1 MQSSGRSAPG
11 AWAALSLL
19 LGINLFNYIDR
30 QVLAAVEPEIRST
43 FFTAGDVNAM
53 TKTGFLGTAFLI
65 TYMLSAP
72 VLGFLADRMSRW
84 IIVGAAVIVWSL
96 ASGGS
101 GLAATFGILFAT
113 RICVGIG
120 EGGYGPAAPT
130 ILADL
135 YPIETRG
142 RVMAMFCAAIPVGS
156 ALGYVIGGLVSAH
169 LGWRW
174 AFYMVAPPGLILGL
188 LCFWQRDPRVASHHL
203 LQQSPRRGITDYLK
217 LFQTRSYLL
226 NCIAQTLM
234 TFAAGGLG
242 YWVAEYLS
250 FRDQSPAAGRT
261 IFGLITVVAGLSSTI
276 IGGVIADKLRPR
288 IPASY
293 FWVSG
298 IGMLIACP
306 FFIVSL
312 YIPFPAAWVPM
323 FIAIFLLFLNTG
335 PSNTALANV
344 SLPAVRATAF
354 AVNIFIIHALGDVQ
368 AFWLLG
374 YIGGH
379 TNIRIAFLFVSGM
392 ILASGFAWIF
402 GAKYLAGDTAR
413 VEAATATQP

>member
-1 MQSSGRSAPG
+1 V
-11 AWAALSLL
+11 LL
-19 LGINLFNYIDR
+19 LAINLCNYIDR
-30 QVLAAVEPEIRST
+30 QVLAAVEPEIRES
-43 FFTAGDVNAM
+43 FFATGDLNAM
-53 TKTGFLGTAFLI
+53 AKTGLLGTAFLV

-72 VLGFLADRMSRW
+72 VLGFLADRFSRW
-84 IIVGAAVIVWSL
+84 VIVGAAVILWSL

-101 GLAATFGILFAT
+101 GLAATFGILFVT

-142 RVMAMFCAAIPVGS
+142 RVMAIFCAAIPVGS
-156 ALGYVIGGLVSAH
+156 ALGYVIGGLIGSH

-174 AFYMVAPPGLILGL
+174 AFYMVAPPGLLLGL
-188 LCFWQRDPRVASHHL
+188 FCFWQRDPRVASHHL
-203 LQQSPRRGITDYLK
+203 VQKFPRRGLNDYLK
-217 LFQTRSYLL
+217 LFRTRSYLI

-242 YWVAEYLS
+242 YWVSAYLS
-250 FRDQSPAAGRT
+250 YRNQSPAAGRT

-276 IGGVIADKLRPR
+276 IGGVVADKLRPR
-288 IPASY
+288 FAGSY

-298 IGMLIACP
+298 VGMLISFP
-306 FFIVSL
+306 FLVVSL
-312 YIPFPAAWVPM
+312 YIPFPAAWVAM
-323 FIAIFLLFLNTG
+323 FVAIFFLFLNTG

-354 AVNIFIIHALGDVQ
+354 AVNILIIHALGDVQ

-379 TNIRIAFLFVSGM
+379 TNIRIAFLFVSGV
-392 ILASGFAWIF
+392 ILASGLAWLA
-402 GAKYLAGDTAR
+402 GVKYLPEDTAR
-413 VEAATATQP
+413 VEAATS

>member
-1 MQSSGRSAPG
+1 M
-11 AWAALSLL
+11 LL
-19 LGINLFNYIDR
+19 LAINLFNYIDR
-30 QVLAAVEPEIRST
+30 QVLAAVEPEIRES
-43 FFTAGDVNAM
+43 FFATGDLNAM
-53 TKTGFLGTAFLI
+53 AKTGLLGTAFLV

-72 VLGFLADRMSRW
+72 VLGFLADRFSRW
-84 IIVGAAVIVWSL
+84 VIVGAAVILWSL

-101 GLAATFGILFAT
+101 GLAATFGILFVT

-142 RVMAMFCAAIPVGS
+142 RVMAIFCAAIPVGS
-156 ALGYVIGGLVSAH
+156 ALGYVIGGLIGSH

-174 AFYMVAPPGLILGL
+174 AFYMVAPPGLLLGL

-203 LQQSPRRGITDYLK
+203 VQKSPRRGLNDYLE
-217 LFQTRSYLL
+217 LFRTRSYLI

-242 YWVAEYLS
+242 YWVSAYLS
-250 FRDQSPAAGRT
+250 YRNQSPAAGRT
-261 IFGLITVVAGLSSTI
+261 IFGLITVAAGLSSTI
-276 IGGVIADKLRPR
+276 IGGVVADKLRPR
-288 IPASY
+288 FAGSY

-298 IGMLIACP
+298 VGMLISFP
-306 FFIVSL
+306 FLVVSL
-312 YIPFPAAWVPM
+312 YIPFPAAWVAM
-323 FIAIFLLFLNTG
+323 FVAIFFLFLNTG
-335 PSNTALANV
+335 PANTALANV

-354 AVNIFIIHALGDVQ
+354 AVNILIIHALGDVQ

-379 TNIRIAFLFVSGM
+379 TNIRIAFLFVSGV
-392 ILASGFAWIF
+392 ILASGLAWLA
-402 GAKYLAGDTAR
+402 GVKYLPEDTAR
-413 VEAATATQP
+413 VEAATS

>member
-1 MQSSGRSAPG
+1 MESDRSRSA
-11 AWAALSLL
+11 ARNALL
-19 LGINLFNYIDR
+19 LLLTINLFNYIDR

-43 FFTAGDVNAM
+43 FFAPDDVNAM
-53 TKTGFLGTAFLI
+53 TKTGALGSAFLI
-65 TYMLSAP
+65 TYMVSAP
-72 VLGFLADRMSRW
+72 VLGFLADRFSRW
-84 IIVGAAVIVWSL
+84 VIIGTAVILWSL
-96 ASGGS
+96 ATGAS
-101 GLAATFGILFAT
+101 GLAATFTILFAT
-113 RICVGIG
+113 RICVGVG

-142 RVMAMFCAAIPVGS
+142 RIIALFCAAIPVGS
-156 ALGYVIGGLVSAH
+156 ALGYVVGGMVGAH
-169 LGWRW
+169 LGWRS
-174 AFYMVAPPGLILGL
+174 AFYLVAPPGLILGF
-188 LCFWQRDPRVASHHL
+188 LCFLQRDPRVALHHVV
-203 LQQSPRRGITDYLK
+203 QESQRRRLSDYLN
-217 LFQTRSYLL
+217 LFRTRSYLI

-242 YWVAEYLS
+242 YWIPAYLD
-250 FRDQSPAAGRT
+250 FRNQSPALGRT
-261 IFGLITVVAGLSSTI
+261 VFGLILVVAGLSSTI

-306 FFIVSL
+306 FFMVSL
-312 YIPFPAAWVPM
+312 YIPFPAAWVAM
-323 FIAIFLLFLNTG
+323 FLAIFFLFLNTG

-354 AVNIFIIHALGDVQ
+354 AVNILIIHFFGDVQ
-368 AFWLLG
+368 ANWMLG

-379 TNIRIAFLFVSGM
+379 SNIRVAFLFVSAI
-392 ILASGFAWIF
+392 ILASGVAWIA
-402 GAKYLAGDTAR
+402 GAKYLAADTAA
-413 VEAATATQP
+413 VEKAVAAS

>member
-1 MQSSGRSAPG
+1 MQSSARSPAA
-11 AWAALSLL
+11 AWTALALL

-30 QVLAAVEPEIRST
+30 QVLAAVEPEVRAT
-43 FFTAGDVNAM
+43 FFASNDLNAM
-53 TKTGFLGTAFLI
+53 AKTGFLGTAFLV

-84 IIVGAAVIVWSL
+84 VIVGAAVILWSL

-142 RVMAMFCAAIPVGS
+142 RVMSIFCAAIPVGS
-156 ALGYVIGGLVSAH
+156 ALGYVIGGLIGAH

-174 AFYMVAPPGLILGL
+174 AFYMVAPPGLVLGL

-203 LQQSPRRGITDYLK
+203 IQKSPRRGLSDYLK
-217 LFQTRSYLL
+217 LFRTRSYLI

-242 YWVAEYLS
+242 YWVSEYLS
-250 FRDQSPAAGRT
+250 YRNQSPAAGRT
-261 IFGLITVVAGLSSTI
+261 IFGLITVAAGLSSTL
-276 IGGVIADKLRPR
+276 IGGFIADKLRPR
-288 IPASY
+288 FPASY

-306 FFIVSL
+306 FFVTSL
-312 YIPFPAAWVPM
+312 YIPFPAAWVAM
-323 FIAIFLLFLNTG
+323 FLAIFLLFLNTG

-354 AVNIFIIHALGDVQ
+354 AVNILIIHALGDVQ

-379 TNIRIAFLFVSGM
+379 TNIRIAFLFVSGI
-392 ILASGFAWIF
+392 ILASGIAWIF
-402 GAKYLAGDTAR
+402 GAKYLAADTAA
-413 VEAATATQP
+413 VERATATG

>member
-1 MQSSGRSAPG
+1 MENSGRPSSGARI
-11 AWAALSLL
+11 ALGLL
-19 LGINLFNYIDR
+19 LTINLFNYIDR
-30 QVLAAVEPEIRST
+30 QVLAAVEPEIRQT
-43 FFTAGDVNAM
+43 FFSPGDLNAM
-53 TKTGFLGTAFLI
+53 TKTGWLGSAFLV

-72 VLGFLADRMSRW
+72 VLGFLADRVSRW
-84 IIVGAAVIVWSL
+84 VIVGTAVILWSL

-142 RVMAMFCAAIPVGS
+142 RIMALFCAAIPVGS
-156 ALGYVIGGLVSAH
+156 ALGYVIGGQIGAH
-169 LGWRW
+169 WGWRW
-174 AFYMVAPPGLILGL
+174 AFYTVAPPGLLLGL

-203 LQQSPRRGITDYLK
+203 MQQMPRRGLTDYLR
-217 LFQTRSYLL
+217 LFQTRSYLF

-242 YWVAEYLS
+242 YWISAYLD
-250 FRDQSPAAGRT
+250 FRNQSPAAART
-261 IFGLITVVAGLSSTI
+261 IFGLITVVAGLSSTL
-276 IGGVIADKLRPR
+276 IGGIIADKLRSR
-288 IPASY
+288 FAGSY

-306 FFIVSL
+306 TFVVSL
-312 YIPFPAAWVPM
+312 YVPFPAAWFAM
-323 FIAIFLLFLNTG
+323 FVAIFFLFLNTG

-344 SLPAVRATAF
+344 SMPAVRATAF
-354 AVNIFIIHALGDVQ
+354 AVNILIIHFFGDVQ
-368 AFWLLG
+368 ANWLLG

-379 TNIRIAFLFVSGM
+379 TNIRVAFLFVSAI
-392 ILASGFAWIF
+392 ILASGVAWIM
-402 GAKYLAGDTAR
+402 GAKYLPEDTAR
-413 VEAATATQP
+413 VEAATARP